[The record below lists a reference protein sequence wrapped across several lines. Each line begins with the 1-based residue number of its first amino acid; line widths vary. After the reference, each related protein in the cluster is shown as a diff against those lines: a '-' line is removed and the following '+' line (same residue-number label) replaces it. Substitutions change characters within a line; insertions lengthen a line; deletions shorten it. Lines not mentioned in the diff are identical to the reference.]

1 MSAPPTA
8 AQAPPVLVATDGRG
22 VATVTLNRA
31 HVNNAYDGAL
41 LAALTEGA
49 RALGADPRVRVIVI
63 RGAGRHF
70 QAGADLGWLRAM
82 AEAAPEAAFAASMG
96 TTAAMAALN
105 ECSKP
110 TLALVNGACFGGG
123 CGLVACCDIAIA
135 ASDAIF
141 GLTEV
146 RVGVAPSP
154 ISTHLVAAMG
164 LRHARRYGISGE
176 RFDAAEAARIGLV
189 HEVVEPDALESRG
202 EAIVAEI
209 LKSAPGAIARTKASL
224 LAANGLVLDGA
235 RLQHLAHDSWL
246 QRGSDEGREGLAA
259 FAQKRK
265 PAWAP

>member
-1 MSAPPTA
+1 MSPGEGPLA
-8 AQAPPVLVATDGRG
+8 PVLVGIDARG

-49 RALGADPRVRVIVI
+49 VRLGADPSVRAIVI
-63 RGAGRHF
+63 KGAGRHF
-70 QAGADLGWLRAM
+70 QAGADLSWLRAM
-82 AEAAPEAAFAASMG
+82 ADAPPAEAFAASMG
-96 TTAAMAALN
+96 TTGAMAALN

-110 TLALVNGACFGGG
+110 TVALVNGACFGGG
-123 CGLVACCDIAIA
+123 CGLVACCDVAIA
-135 ASDAIF
+135 AHDAIF

-154 ISTHLVAAMG
+154 ISTHLVHAMG
-164 LRHARRYGISGE
+164 LRHARRYAITGE
-176 RFDAAEAARIGLV
+176 RFDAAEALRIGLV
-189 HEVVEPDALESRG
+189 HEVVPADELELRG

-246 QRGSDEGREGLAA
+246 QRGSTEGKEGLAA
-259 FAQKRK
+259 FAGKRK